1 MDLQITYSLFTDSIK
16 KQLKDAGLKFEK
28 EEVKLIQERS
38 FANMNLKFH
47 EIISENQAEKNHQT
61 IHKRLVKHIDLHNA
75 K

>member
-1 MDLQITYSLFTDSIK
+1 
-16 KQLKDAGLKFEK
+16 
-28 EEVKLIQERS
+28 
-38 FANMNLKFH
+38 ANMNLKFH